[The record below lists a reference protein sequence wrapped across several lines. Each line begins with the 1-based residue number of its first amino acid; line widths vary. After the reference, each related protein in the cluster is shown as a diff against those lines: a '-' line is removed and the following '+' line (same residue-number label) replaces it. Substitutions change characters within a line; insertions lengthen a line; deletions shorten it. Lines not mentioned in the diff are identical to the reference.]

1 MKNLQQIDV
10 MPSILEYLNIETKM
24 VTYGKSYQSDK
35 DFVVYYLDNI
45 YHYISG
51 DFYLAFDGK
60 KSLGLYNFKND
71 DLLKTN
77 LMKTEAAKSATMER
91 FIKAYMQSFNDRII
105 KNELTLKK

>member
-1 MKNLQQIDV
+1 

-51 DFYLAFDGK
+51 DFCLAFDGK

-77 LMKTEAAKSATMER
+77 LMKTEATRTATMER
-91 FIKAYMQSFNDRII
+91 FIKAYVQSFNERMIGN
-105 KNELTLKK
+105 KLTIN